1 MATDAFSARAA
12 AKCVVA
18 KNITLLQ
25 ACRAGAT
32 LVEDWQ
38 PKAILHHKHKLD
50 RAEVKPERDEGGSVL
65 PVTSMVKRD

>member
-1 MATDAFSARAA
+1 MPTDAFSARAA

-50 RAEVKPERDEGGSVL
+50 RAEVKP
-65 PVTSMVKRD
+65 

>member
-1 MATDAFSARAA
+1 MATDAFSPRAA
-12 AKCVVA
+12 AKCLVA

-50 RAEVKPERDEGGSVL
+50 RAEVKP
-65 PVTSMVKRD
+65 

>member
-1 MATDAFSARAA
+1 MPTYAFSTRARAE
-12 AKCVVA
+12 CVVS

-50 RAEVKPERDEGGSVL
+50 RAEVKP
-65 PVTSMVKRD
+65 